1 MLEGGAAAPSSATV
15 PLPPATDLE
24 LGLLLEAVHRTAG
37 FDFRD
42 YAPAVL
48 RRRVAERMRAEG
60 AATISGLQERVL
72 HHAGAMERFI
82 DAVTFNASSP
92 FREPAFFASFRE
104 QVLPRLRTFPFARI
118 WVAGCGAGDDAYAL
132 AIILRESNFDQ
143 RARIYATDVT
153 ESAIERA
160 KAGFLNA
167 EHLEEY
173 ERAYREAGGTRN
185 FSDYLDVSGDVPMYR
200 PSLRQNAVF
209 AQHNL
214 ATDGSF
220 NEFHVVVV
228 RHALAHFN
236 RTLAYRAHQIIYESI
251 VRLGY
256 LGLGASETLRYTP
269 HQRAYE
275 EVPGHP
281 MFHRRIR

>member
-1 MLEGGAAAPSSATV
+1 MLEGGAAALSSATA
-15 PLPPATDLE
+15 PLPPVTDLE
-24 LGLLLEAVHRTAG
+24 LGLLLEAVHRTSG

-48 RRRVAERMRAEG
+48 RRRVAERVRAEG
-60 AATISGLQERVL
+60 AATISGLQERLL
-72 HHAGAMERFI
+72 HQAGAMERFV
-82 DAVTFNASSP
+82 DAVTYNASSP
-92 FREPAFFASFRE
+92 FREPAFFAAFRE

-118 WVAGCGAGDDAYAL
+118 WVAGCGSGDDAYAL
-132 AIILRESNFDQ
+132 AILFRESNFAQ
-143 RARIYATDVT
+143 RARIYATDAT
-153 ESAIERA
+153 ESAVERA
-160 KAGFLNA
+160 KAGFLDPS
-167 EHLEEY
+167 ELEEY
-173 ERAYREAGGTRN
+173 ERCYREAGGTRK
-185 FSDYLDVSGDVPMYR
+185 FTDYLDTSGEVPMYR
-200 PSLRQNAVF
+200 PSLRENVVF
-209 AQHNL
+209 AQHNI

-236 RTLAYRAHQIIYESI
+236 RTLAYRAHQVVYESI

-256 LGLGASETLRYTP
+256 LGLGAAETLRYTP

-275 EVPGHP
+275 EVPGYP